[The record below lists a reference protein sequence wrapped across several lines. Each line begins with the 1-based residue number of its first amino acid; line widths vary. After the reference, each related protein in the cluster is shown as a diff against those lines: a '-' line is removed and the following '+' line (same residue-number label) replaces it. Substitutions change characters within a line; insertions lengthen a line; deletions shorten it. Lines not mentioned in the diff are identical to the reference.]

1 LTGAGT
7 ARLYRVVLAIT
18 LVLVPVTARAQI
30 APPAPP
36 GPYVIDLH
44 VALAGVPTNPG
55 FYPEVPAGT
64 VVPARGFGV
73 AGGAHVY
80 FGRLGAARLGIGASV
95 MRARATASP
104 PEPESDSR
112 TSTPPPRPGPTA
124 PDTEATLTALT
135 PQLSFNFGSAAG
147 WSYLSAG
154 IGRLQLVT
162 HASAFREDDDE
173 ESDVTAE
180 QTLDFGARTSLNF
193 GGGARWFTRSR
204 LAYSFDVRFHM
215 LGAQPGTTP
224 RAGSGAVAATPRS
237 FLIVAGAGISL
248 R

>member
-1 LTGAGT
+1 M
-7 ARLYRVVLAIT
+7 
-18 LVLVPVTARAQI
+18 
-30 APPAPP
+30 
-36 GPYVIDLH
+36 IDLH

-55 FYPEVPAGT
+55 FYPEVPDGT
-64 VVPARGFGV
+64 VVPARGFGL
-73 AGGAHVY
+73 AAGAHVY
-80 FGRLGAARLGIGASV
+80 FGRLGAARLGIGASM

-112 TSTPPPRPGPTA
+112 TTTPPPRLGPTV

-154 IGRLQLVT
+154 LGRLQLVT

-173 ESDVTAE
+173 DSDVTAA
-180 QTLDFGARTSLNF
+180 QTLDLGARTSLNF

-204 LAYSFDVRFHM
+204 LAYSFDVRFHV
-215 LGAQPGTTP
+215 LGAQAGTTEQGGTSA
-224 RAGSGAVAATPRS
+224 RAPTPRS
-237 FLIVAGAGISL
+237 FLVVAAAGISV